1 MGGSFTRKP
10 KLPPVEKGEQ
20 LAVELFRV
28 DILVHVRPHRPS
40 QYRARVT
47 SDRSGIRRKAEFAVV
62 EIHDRAVE
70 RDCLKHRRLVRA

>member
-40 QYRARVT
+40 QYRARVA
-47 SDRSGIRRKAEFAVV
+47 SDRSGIRGKAEFAVI
-62 EIHDRAVE
+62 EIHDCAVE
-70 RDCLKHRRLVRA
+70 RDCLKRRRLVRA